1 MTPCVSEISV
11 WWLVLLVTVYAVPLG
26 VYLHERRWLT
36 RLIAPVLQAL
46 LRYPPYLLA
55 AIALLVGQMV
65 VKGSTKT
72 NRVNSVEIEL
82 DGGTGSVIN
91 ENISGG
97 SGEPPTD
104 SGAEGLSGVV
114 PVRSFDPTQLC
125 FTGITVSTNGVD
137 LQVHCPTNIALPEGA
152 LDVYGASALE
162 FRNWS
167 LLASLAVADTSCL
180 IPIAWE
186 DIPSYSITNVPS
198 RFFFAVGTRVDSDND
213 GLPDA
218 YEHFVTDTRADNP
231 DTDFDGLSDYE
242 EWNLGLSPLNSDDA
256 VQDPDGDGI
265 PTLYEIRNGNNPNP
279 FISDYQTAVRIVAG
293 GAGVSS
299 LKAAFDASFPYSII
313 EIAPGVHQDAGWTGL
328 WFPPHSVMVTGPA
341 AESGRAILRHNGGGL
356 AAFYLDKTTNTH
368 TFVQNLTLD
377 MAQSPSRWLA
387 GFWCGGNL
395 PFAGESVSATFN
407 NVVVRL
413 AASDG
418 ANIGWFLRH
427 ANSAKVNL
435 AGCVVNARGATCARG
450 IYAIDAPPLRIE
462 NCSFINFPPDGEKA
476 SYGIQLESTPDNWGN
491 AASNSPVEI
500 ANCLFD
506 DSFTNALPLAFLE
519 RGVTYDVD
527 LHRSLM
533 PVAQTNRAVGAAMLY
548 TNALTGVSGL
558 LAPDSPAI
566 SAGAP
571 PAVSTVDAN
580 GAVRG
585 ASPDIGAYQYV
596 EFADSGFDS
605 DGDGLT
611 DYDELYVAGT
621 DPTLYDTDGDGLG
634 DGYEHDHGSNPLDS
648 VSRFAAFSIAVSYKT
663 GTLPN
668 TTNYLAYG
676 FSPTGWETNGLFHAT
691 AAASVSFTYLLAE
704 GGLYAKLFCD
714 VNLNGDYDADTDMLL
729 VKPIAI
735 VEGSSSVTFEVGDMD
750 GDGQG
755 DLFEHQH
762 GSDPMDPKSMY
773 VQVKVSVVNKDP
785 YGTGVT
791 NYISYAFS
799 AEGWEPNDAEAFPKG
814 LSNDNAYRRNFVTT
828 NGFAYVKVF
837 RDLDRDGAFD
847 PDVDALLVAKVS
859 ISEKLDEKTLNIGDA
874 DGDGVPDCQE
884 MTLGTDPLDRRSFCC
899 DVSAKI
905 WNCFA
910 GTNLLSIALATNLT
924 GVIEPVTPVTLAT
937 NPLMLVEYHHLSF
950 TNAPGL
956 YIVYFDDMNTNG
968 IRDLD
973 EVVSYDHASLTN
985 HNTILELTM
994 NRGKFDGDSD
1004 GILDRCEVEFGL
1016 DPDNR
1021 DDVLDDSD
1029 GDGMINLHEYW
1040 MGCDKD
1046 VPDGTNTLLSMMA
1059 RSIDDRL
1066 VGKNPGEAL
1075 PIYANY
1081 ETVTSPYDLIPNT
1094 NCWAYGVDFSCC
1106 SMWNSITWNG
1116 TPHRWYAATAISPRH
1131 VIMANHFITP
1141 VNSTYYFRGTDGNIY
1156 HRVLTQKRTI
1166 STGNLNTDIQIGLL
1180 DSDLPPEV
1188 VPAKLLPSDFE
1199 RHINTGRGLPVI
1211 TLNQHE
1217 SAYVMELAAMPTCR
1231 LGNRVSTVSCLESH
1245 FLVRESF
1252 YRPVVTGDSSSP
1264 RFLLVGNQL
1273 VLLHVMWSG
1282 GRGSGTL
1289 LSHYATEIQRAMNQ
1303 LSPGYALDLFDCSA
1317 FPEIQADWR
1326 NK

>member
-1 MTPCVSEISV
+1 MVGTPNISG
-11 WWLVLLVTVYAVPLG
+11 WWLLFMVAVYAVPLG

-36 RLIAPVLQAL
+36 RLLVPAVRALRRCPLPVLAASAL
-46 LRYPPYLLA
+46 LF
-55 AIALLVGQMV
+55 GQMV
-65 VKGSTKT
+65 VRGSTKT
-72 NRVNSVEIEL
+72 NHVNSVEIEL
-82 DGGTGSVIN
+82 NGGTGSVIN
-91 ENISGG
+91 ENLNGG
-97 SGEPPTD
+97 SGETPAENGD
-104 SGAEGLSGVV
+104 EGLSGVV
-114 PVRSFDPTQLC
+114 PVRTFDPTQLC
-125 FTGITVSTNGVD
+125 FTGIAVSTNGVD

-162 FRNWS
+162 LRDWS
-167 LLASLAVADTSCL
+167 LLASFAVADTNCL
-180 IPIAWE
+180 IPLAWE
-186 DIPSYSITNVPS
+186 DIPGYAITNVPS
-198 RFFFAVGTRVDSDND
+198 RFFFAVGTRVDSDGD
-213 GLPDA
+213 GLYDA
-218 YEHFVTDTRADNP
+218 FEHFVTDTSADNP
-231 DTDFDGLSDYE
+231 DTDFDGLTDYE
-242 EWNLGLSPLNSDDA
+242 ELAFGLNPVNGDDA
-256 VQDPDGDGI
+256 ILDPDGDGI
-265 PTLYEIRNGNNPNP
+265 PTLYEIRNENHPNP
-279 FISDYQTAVRIVAG
+279 FVSDFQSAARIVAG

-299 LKAAFDASFPYSII
+299 LKAAFDASAPYSII
-313 EIAPGVHQDAGWTGL
+313 EIAPGVHQGAGWTEL
-328 WFPPHSVMVTGPA
+328 WFPPHPVMVTGPA
-341 AESGRAILRHNGGGL
+341 AGNGRAILRHNGGGL

-395 PFAGESVSATFN
+395 PFAGESVSATFD

-418 ANIGWFLRH
+418 TNIGWFLRH

-450 IYAIDAPPLRIE
+450 IYAVDASPLRIE
-462 NCSFINFPPDGEKA
+462 NCSFINFPADGENA
-476 SYGIQLESTPDNWGN
+476 SYGIQLESTLANWGN

-527 LHRSLM
+527 LHHSLM
-533 PVAQTNRAVGAAMLY
+533 PVVQTNRVVGTAMLY
-548 TNALTGVSGL
+548 TNAMTGVSGL
-558 LAPDSPAI
+558 LTPDSPAI
-566 SAGAP
+566 SSGTP
-571 PAVSTVDAN
+571 PVVSIVDAN
-580 GAVRG
+580 GVARG

-634 DGYEHDHGSNPLDS
+634 DGYESNHGSNPLDAA
-648 VSRFAAFSIAVSYKT
+648 SRFAAFSISVSYKNAT
-663 GTLPN
+663 IPG

-691 AAASVSFTYLLAE
+691 ATASASFTHLLAD
-704 GGLYAKLFCD
+704 GDLYAKLFCD
-714 VNLNGDYDADTDMLL
+714 VNCNGIYDADTDMFL

-735 VEGSSSVTFEVGDMD
+735 VEGGSSVTFEVGDMD

-773 VQVKVSVVNKDP
+773 IQVKVSVVNKDP

-791 NYISYAFS
+791 NFISYAFS
-799 AEGWEPNDAEAFPKG
+799 AEGWEPHDAEAFPKG

-837 RDLDRDGAFD
+837 RDLDRNGAFD
-847 PDVDALLVAKVS
+847 PDVDVLLVAKVS
-859 ISEKLDEKTLNIGDA
+859 TSARLDEMTLNIGDA

-884 MTLGTDPLDRRSFCC
+884 MALGTDPLDRCSFCC

-910 GTNLLSIALATNLT
+910 GTNLLSIALATNVT
-924 GVIEPVTPVTLAT
+924 GVIEPVTSVTLAT
-937 NPLMLVEYHHLSF
+937 NPIMRITFPHLSF
-950 TNAPGL
+950 TNALGL
-956 YIVYFDDMNTNG
+956 YIVYFADMNTNG

-973 EVVSYDHASLTN
+973 ETVSSGNASLTN
-985 HNTILELTM
+985 HNTLLELTM
-994 NRGKFDGDSD
+994 SRGQFDCDSD
-1004 GILDRCEVEFGL
+1004 GILDRCEVLFGL

-1021 DDVLDDSD
+1021 EDVLEDSD

-1046 VPDGTNTLLSMMA
+1046 VPDGTNTLLSVMA
-1059 RSIDDRL
+1059 RSVDDRL
-1066 VGKNPGEAL
+1066 AGKNPEEAL
-1075 PIYANY
+1075 SIYANY
-1081 ETVTSPYDLIPNT
+1081 ETVTSPYDLVPNT
-1094 NCWAYGVDFSCC
+1094 NCWAYGIDFSCC
-1106 SMWNSITWNG
+1106 SMWNSITLQDSN
-1116 TPHRWYAATAISPRH
+1116 HRWYAATAISPRH
-1131 VIMANHFITP
+1131 VVMADHFWTP

-1156 HRVLTQKRTI
+1156 HRVLTQKKTI

-1188 VPAKLLPSDFE
+1188 VPAKLLPNGYE
-1199 RHINTGRGLPVI
+1199 RYISTGRGLPVI

-1231 LGNRVSTVSCLESH
+1231 LGNRVSTVTCQESN
-1245 FLVRESF
+1245 FPVRESF
-1252 YRPVVTGDSSSP
+1252 FRSVITGDSSSP
-1264 RFLLVGNQL
+1264 RFLLAGNQL
-1273 VLLHVMWSG
+1273 VLLHVMWYG

-1289 LSHYATEIQRAMNQ
+1289 LAHYAAEIQRAMNQ
-1303 LSPGYALDLFDCSA
+1303 LCPGYSLNFFDCSA
-1317 FPEIQADWR
+1317 FPEIQVDWR
-1326 NK
+1326 DK